1 MAASNR
7 QTVKA
12 IQSLERELSGLEQA
26 RINLIAGREHL
37 LVHDDHEQ
45 ESPRPRELEDLE
57 IAVELGEVTP
67 EEAAAQR
74 AALSNGRL
82 AARLET
88 ERLEA
93 ALAGVER
100 RIEGTRLRIRHA
112 VTERR
117 CEETEAAWLA
127 AARRQVAVAA
137 QLAERLESAAELVPG
152 LQAARLARSRAETE
166 REAAYRAAGRRPLE
180 LALDEPSWLDGL
192 DDLKTLL
199 EEGPS
204 RPFAAGQAASAVAR
218 EDWERREDEILAWFE
233 RHGCRD
239 DLDVLP
245 PHLRDEANK
254 RLQGRLRAADMI
266 RRRRRSSGDASD
278 SQRRAA

>member
-1 MAASNR
+1 MAR
-7 QTVKA
+7 KQTVKA
-12 IQSLERELSGLEQA
+12 LASLERELAELEQT
-26 RINLIAGREHL
+26 RVNLIAGREHL
-37 LVHDDHEQ
+37 RAHGDHEPAA
-45 ESPRPRELEDLE
+45 PRARELEDLE

-67 EEAAAQR
+67 EEAAARR
-74 AALSNGRL
+74 AELADGGL
-82 AARLET
+82 AARLEA

-100 RIEGTRLRIRHA
+100 RIEATRLRIRHA

-117 CEETEAAWLA
+117 CEETESAWLA
-127 AARRQVAVAA
+127 AARTQVAVAA
-137 QLAERLESAAELVPG
+137 SLAERLEAAAELVPG

-166 REAAYRAAGRRPLE
+166 RDAAYRAAGRRPLD
-180 LALDEPSWLDGL
+180 LALDEPSWLEGL
-192 DDLKTLL
+192 DDLKAVL

-204 RPFAAGQAASAVAR
+204 RPFAAAQAASAVAR

-233 RHGCRD
+233 RHGGRD

-266 RRRRRSSGDASD
+266 RRRRRSPGDASE